1 MCENLIQVIFLVYL
15 KTYPSKFP
23 MPCKTT
29 EVKNLFMPPAFVPG
43 AKLGGDVTRDHFRDM
58 ETQVAQKWLK

>member
-1 MCENLIQVIFLVYL
+1 MSILNSKICVRISSKSFLLVYL

-43 AKLGGDVTRDHFRDM
+43 AKLGGDVTIEITAFF
-58 ETQVAQKWLK
+58 